1 MELKM
6 NASAHVHI
14 VRLEN
19 KVDLMLKI
27 AES

>member
-1 MELKM
+1 MELDM

-19 KVDLMLKI
+19 KVDLVLKN
-27 AES
+27 AER